1 MSTTPTR
8 LELSRWKAAGIHLCI
23 SVVVA
28 AIATALL
35 LGIWYPPPYFR
46 AGGAPRLLMLVVL
59 VDVCIGPLLTLIV
72 FKSGKPGL
80 KFDLAVI
87 ALLQATALVYGFHVL
102 VSSRP
107 VFMVAAVDRFVLVDA
122 DQIAKADLAR
132 ASRPEWRHL
141 SWTGPVLVAAE
152 LPKDPEARNDLL
164 FGSLRA
170 GKDVQD
176 YPQYYV
182 PYETAAPGLLKRAHS
197 IAMLREL
204 NSGRGKEITA
214 WLARH
219 KLAESQ
225 VVWLPIQPREGD
237 LVMMMDAATGKPLG
251 ALPLIAWVVDKP
263 KSATGEKT
271 DDGQPGKATS
281 TAAPATAET
290 PGR

>member
-1 MSTTPTR
+1 MNATLARPGM
-8 LELSRWKAAGIHLCI
+8 SRWKSASIHLCI
-23 SVVVA
+23 SVVIA

-35 LGIWYPPPYFR
+35 LGVWYPPPYFR

-122 DQIAKADLAR
+122 DQIAKADLAK

-152 LPKDPEARNDLL
+152 LPKDPDARTDLL
-164 FGSLRA
+164 FRSVAG

-182 PYETAAPGLLKRAHS
+182 PYEKAAAGLMKHAHP

-204 NSGRGKEITA
+204 NPGKNAMIDR
-214 WLARH
+214 WLAIHQRN
-219 KLAESQ
+219 ATG
-225 VVWLPIQPREGD
+225 VVWLPIQPRQGD
-237 LVMMMDAATGKPLG
+237 LVMMLDAATGKPLG
-251 ALPLIAWVVDKP
+251 ALPLIAWAVDKP
-263 KSATGEKT
+263 KA
-271 DDGQPGKATS
+271 S
-281 TAAPATAET
+281 TPPAQ
-290 PGR
+290 